1 MVTWLGYKPY
11 KITHASDQ
19 FDKLYELACEL
30 IRRNKAYICHQKTD
44 EIKGHNPPPSPWRE
58 RPIEESLK
66 LFEVKKNFCLQ
77 IYFRKIILDFH

>member
-44 EIKGHNPPPSPWRE
+44 EIKGHNPPR
-58 RPIEESLK
+58 I
-66 LFEVKKNFCLQ
+66 F
-77 IYFRKIILDFH
+77 